1 MVEPVAIGA
10 KRGVPVELF
19 LGIDRQQ
26 RTLAEPVRIA
36 RDLRWVGRVEKVGMG
51 DGGGS

>member
-1 MVEPVAIGA
+1 MVEPIAIGA
-10 KRGVPVELF
+10 KRGVPVEFF
-19 LGIDRQQ
+19 LGIDCQQ